1 MIIGETFNNQYDRY
15 EEDSYDYLFKRK
27 SKEERQQ
34 KKAERKEKRTEKKQV
49 RQEKR
54 TEKKLA
60 KQDPATG
67 GKKKLQIFGNF
78 GLFDKNKNKNK
89 TAGSTTTPGSS
100 AKTGSASAASSSSS
114 GEFKPTPDN
123 ATAAAGAAQ
132 DNTDSASSSSAE
144 SGAGTEGVKMEGNT
158 QDTGG
163 SPKKEAGMGA
173 VFGFVALGLVVTI
186 IGVVLFR
193 VDKKSNPAPQPLKVA
208 A

>member
-1 MIIGETFNNQYDRY
+1 MIIGETFNNEYDRY

-49 RQEKR
+49 RQEK
-54 TEKKLA
+54 KLA
-60 KQDPATG
+60 KQDPTTG

-89 TAGSTTTPGSS
+89 TAGSTTIPSSS
-100 AKTGSASAASSSSS
+100 AKTGSASGAASSSS
-114 GEFKPTPDN
+114 GESKP
-123 ATAAAGAAQ
+123 AQ

-144 SGAGTEGVKMEGNT
+144 SGAGTEGAKMEGNT